1 MTLAKIILTIIGEG
15 LLYAEIA
22 DETLCSTQHISP
34 ESMLKLQNSKGKV
47 IVIRHEY
54 EHNHPRNYKARAAI
68 VGSYDGKGTLN
79 IAVGEVG
86 MPINSDADIV
96 LRETYQI
103 DPNLFDAFCA
113 VFKATIQDVDAV
125 NAIAKMARKSK
136 VVEVAVTL

>member
-15 LLYAEIA
+15 LLFVDIA
-22 DETLCSTQHISP
+22 DEAQSTTQHISS
-34 ESMLKLQNSKGKV
+34 ESMLKLQNSKGKT

-54 EHNHPRNYKARAAI
+54 EHNHPKKYKARAAM

-96 LRETYQI
+96 LKETYQI
-103 DPNLFDAFCA
+103 DPKLFDAFCA
-113 VFKATIQDVDAV
+113 VFKATIQDTEAV
-125 NAIAKMARKSK
+125 KGIATKARKSQ
-136 VVEVAVTL
+136 VVEVDIKF